1 VIAIAYERRFGLARA
16 AALIDGRPH
25 LYKEGLEFDPAA
37 DRLGVVS
44 VARLKAKAG
53 GMAFLALPGGAE
65 AVLDAPQE
73 TLAKLNEGAAL
84 EIDIAAEAR
93 AGKRARARLLG
104 AAQGEPRRLSPLVS
118 LREQLL
124 AQVSGEVRDIDDPDA
139 AAEALDA
146 AEAEALSPSGPMP
159 GGGYLSLERTRALIA
174 CDVDSGAHEG
184 VATPRAFA
192 KGCNERA
199 MAEVARRLR
208 LSGLAGLVVVDLI
221 GARLDAARLTGLL
234 RDACA
239 GEAVIIGQVSRF
251 GALEFVRPWGATP
264 LMDRRDDPL
273 RAAHLLLRAAVGCA
287 GPGRLLTLRA
297 PPPTLD
303 RVRALL
309 AGSSDPLAAVM
320 RLENAAQTEVIPT

>member
-1 VIAIAYERRFGLARA
+1 M
-16 AALIDGRPH
+16 
-25 LYKEGLEFDPAA
+25 
-37 DRLGVVS
+37 S
-44 VARLKAKAG
+44 WQAG
-53 GMAFLALPGGAE
+53 
-65 AVLDAPQE
+65 
-73 TLAKLNEGAAL
+73 
-84 EIDIAAEAR
+84 
-93 AGKRARARLLG
+93 
-104 AAQGEPRRLSPLVS
+104 
-118 LREQLL
+118 
-124 AQVSGEVRDIDDPDA
+124 
-139 AAEALDA
+139 
-146 AEAEALSPSGPMP
+146 
-159 GGGYLSLERTRALIA
+159 
-174 CDVDSGAHEG
+174 
-184 VATPRAFA
+184 
-192 KGCNERA
+192 
-199 MAEVARRLR
+199 

-273 RAAHLLLRAAVGCA
+273 RAAHLLLRAAVGRA